1 MLHLITDKKRPSKD
15 YNPMQNLTTESIPA
29 DIQNLVY
36 SYPFKTSEQ
45 EFTALCDLQQAAI
58 QMSTS

>member
-1 MLHLITDKKRPSKD
+1 
-15 YNPMQNLTTESIPA
+15 MQNLTTESIPA